1 MNPNQ
6 QESSR
11 EKIIALTSS
20 LNTHLKRMEELYE
33 DRLPF
38 KISDLVSIEDPEQL
52 IRRPEELADFLHYFK
67 ILTTLSDSINSET
80 KEAQTEFES
89 SREMICKIAD
99 DLEAQLKG
107 YADLLNQSKN
117 VIATLSDSNKTLKSE
132 MEKCTTWMSTFIEQ
146 ESARKRNQ
154 EILEAQIDKSRR
166 DIESLTDKFMN
177 EMEKRET
184 AFRIEL
190 EAQSQINREL
200 QAQNQHFTRE
210 LEAQAREIEAQARE
224 LQAQNQIIRELQA
237 QNQHFTRELDAQN
250 RKFARQLEMKTVKI
264 AKLNRVIDVE
274 RSKHSILESKLSAR
288 DDKCRSLKKELKSQR
303 CHNRLL
309 SSEVISCKK
318 SLNRKTCEY
327 DEYIWGLENK
337 IFIRDSLAHL
347 IEYFT
352 LKFTSLHQVR
362 VEPTRYFDVLK
373 QYFNL
378 NPYLRDAFNYYL
390 NNLDLRLVEFDGLIS
405 SKRKLNRF
413 FHRKVNIAAI
423 RDMQISRVG
432 MNKAE
437 IRSLLK
443 FVDVYLVLERA

>member
-1 MNPNQ
+1 
-6 QESSR
+6 
-11 EKIIALTSS
+11 
-20 LNTHLKRMEELYE
+20 
-33 DRLPF
+33 
-38 KISDLVSIEDPEQL
+38 VSIEDPEQL

-67 ILTTLSDSINSET
+67 ILTTLSDSINSER
-80 KEAQTEFES
+80 KAAQTEFES

-210 LEAQAREIEAQARE
+210 L
-224 LQAQNQIIRELQA
+224 
-237 QNQHFTRELDAQN
+237 DAQN

-337 IFIRDSLAHL
+337 IFIRD
-347 IEYFT
+347 
-352 LKFTSLHQVR
+352 
-362 VEPTRYFDVLK
+362 
-373 QYFNL
+373 
-378 NPYLRDAFNYYL
+378 
-390 NNLDLRLVEFDGLIS
+390 
-405 SKRKLNRF
+405 
-413 FHRKVNIAAI
+413 
-423 RDMQISRVG
+423 
-432 MNKAE
+432 
-437 IRSLLK
+437 
-443 FVDVYLVLERA
+443 